1 MSIQYFTKERQ
12 NFINLVIETSLEI
25 GLCTYGNLQ
34 NFANALGISKHMVV
48 RLKQDELEMNTDV
61 LFRMLQLIGA
71 LDTFV
76 NRYLAYLHDLDNKIV
91 NQRYTYSC
99 DYIRLEKQM
108 RINKVDYDPQGGLF
122 KFKRNGV
129 LSDLEIEQAKQYSYS
144 SFVASFDGAVERRY
158 ALYQIVQAMRKIEKK
173 YNVTHK
179 SVVDN
184 VPMKNPPAY
193 VTLMR
198 LYQPSGAGLETV
210 DASIPRGSHDQTR
223 TLADTFLAV
232 TQIVPILVL
241 SNQIE
246 MEYLH
251 EQ

>member
-12 NFINLVIETSLEI
+12 NFINLVIESSLEI

-34 NFANALGISKHMVV
+34 NFANALGVSKHVVV
-48 RLKQDELEMNTDV
+48 RLKQDKLEMNIDI
-61 LFRMLQLIGA
+61 LFRLLQQIGA

-76 NRYLAYLHDLDNKIV
+76 NRFLAYLHDLDNRIV

-108 RINKVDYDPQGGLF
+108 RINKVDYDPKGKMF
-122 KFKRNGV
+122 KFKRNGI
-129 LSDLEIEQAKQYSYS
+129 LTDQEIEQAKQNSYT
-144 SFVASFDGAVERRY
+144 SFVASYDGAAERRY
-158 ALYQIVQAMRKIEKK
+158 ALYQIVEAMRLIQKK
-173 YNVTHK
+173 YAVSHK
-179 SVVDN
+179 SVVEN
-184 VPMKNPPAY
+184 APMENPPAY

-198 LYQPSGAGLETV
+198 LYQPSGAGLESV
-210 DASIPRGSHDQTR
+210 DSTIPRGSHDQTR
-223 TLADTFLAV
+223 TLADTFLAI
-232 TQIVPILVL
+232 TQIVPILIL

-246 MEYLH
+246 LGYLH